1 MLTEEAWFA
10 ASCSGLEHVV
20 TEQNQP
26 RPPPTDAAPAAPAPG
41 PPGDQLLLV
50 DDDEQIRRS
59 LERLLRRRGY
69 ACVIAEDATQA
80 RARLGE
86 HAISLMLSDVNMP
99 GESGIELADSVLTNH
114 PDVAVLMVTG
124 EDDPALAAKALE
136 LGAYGYIIKP
146 FRPSELV
153 INVANAL
160 RRRTLEL
167 ESRHHTQ
174 ILEQTVEARTADLR
188 QVIAELERTQRGLRV
203 AQQDTIKRLSHAA
216 EEHGIETGA
225 HIERASAYAG
235 LLSERA
241 GLDRRLCELVRLAAP
256 LHDAGKISIPEQILR
271 KPGPLSPD
279 ERELIETHSDAG
291 YRILA
296 GSEAE
301 LLQVAARIA
310 QSHHERFDGSGYP
323 RGLVG
328 QEIPI
333 EARIVSIADVF
344 DALTGTRP
352 YRAALTVDEAVEI
365 MLESRG
371 SHFDPELLDCFFAS
385 LSDVVAL
392 KNRILVEPD
401 NLSERSAA

>member
-1 MLTEEAWFA
+1 ML
-10 ASCSGLEHVV
+10 
-20 TEQNQP
+20 
-26 RPPPTDAAPAAPAPG
+26 
-41 PPGDQLLLV
+41 
-50 DDDEQIRRS
+50 RS
-59 LERLLRRRGY
+59 
-69 ACVIAEDATQA
+69 
-80 RARLGE
+80 
-86 HAISLMLSDVNMP
+86 
-99 GESGIELADSVLTNH
+99 
-114 PDVAVLMVTG
+114 
-124 EDDPALAAKALE
+124 
-136 LGAYGYIIKP
+136 
-146 FRPSELV
+146 
-153 INVANAL
+153 

-216 EEHGIETGA
+216 EEHDIETGA
-225 HIERASAYAG
+225 HIERVSAYAG

-279 ERELIETHSDAG
+279 ERELIETHSGAG